1 MNEEKSWDEKYPP
14 GVTVHKKKSAEPE
27 KPAPLV
33 DAKITPKERVLLDGF
48 RLLTERQKSRVL
60 AMIDKLIDGRVDLD

>member
-1 MNEEKSWDEKYPP
+1 MIEEKSWDGKYPP
-14 GVTVHKKKSAEPE
+14 GVTVHKKKSTEPE
-27 KPAPLV
+27 KPVLV

-60 AMIDKLIDGRVDLD
+60 AMIDKLIDGRFDLD